1 MQDYTVR
8 SIDGPRTDG
17 YEECLRARMQDGL
30 VAVSLELSRQVA
42 QLETP
47 TSAPKEA
54 LLRTTPMCLMNFLF
68 GYIQT

>member
-1 MQDYTVR
+1 MDYGQMAVKSVRECVCKTVF
-8 SIDGPRTDG
+8 
-17 YEECLRARMQDGL
+17 

-54 LLRTTPMCLMNFLF
+54 LLRTTLKCLINYLF

>member
-30 VAVSLELSRQVA
+30 VAVSLELSRQIA

-54 LLRTTPMCLMNFLF
+54 LLRTTLKCLINYLF